1 MTEGERG
8 TEGGADLHEERLGAL
23 LDEAETRA
31 RGDAGFDVEAFVDA
45 HADFADELRELLP
58 LALGLRAP
66 LDARETERGRH
77 GRFGPFELVRTLGYG
92 GMGTVY
98 LAHDDRLGRDVALKC
113 LRSESANDERFL
125 ERFRREARATAQL
138 SHENIVQLLD
148 ADEFD
153 GTPYYTMRYVE
164 GTTLEDWLA
173 AAERS
178 GEARRRR
185 GGDSSAGS
193 GASVLARSPAE
204 LGFAD
209 IAELVRA
216 LADAVAHAHD
226 RGILHRDIKPANVML
241 DPTGRPLILDF
252 GVCRAEGERDLTG
265 TDFVGTLRYSAPEQL
280 NGAADERSDVYGLGL
295 ILYELLTLRRV
306 WRGKETSELVLAV
319 RNEEPRRPAR
329 IDRAVPPDLET
340 IARKAYAKLP
350 EERYASASA
359 LARDLEAFVQGRPIA
374 ARPPSA
380 LYLVRLFAGRHRGL
394 CATALVSLVAFAA
407 LGTSYVLDVRA
418 ERTRRLAEAYS
429 ARVAAAQA
437 ALALGETS
445 SALHHLEE
453 APAELT
459 DWCWR
464 NLRARADQALETLD
478 PWPDSSRYVRDIRV
492 SPDGRFAAVAGAA
505 GTVVLDVAARAWT
518 ERLETGSVEQVAW
531 RPDGGAL
538 VALER
543 PGRLVVQELGGAD
556 GPAQLTLAGRVDV
569 VAWSER
575 GILAGG
581 RAGRVW
587 RVRRAEDAWRADELS
602 ALPSDVV
609 WIHAGP

>member
-1 MTEGERG
+1 
-8 TEGGADLHEERLGAL
+8 
-23 LDEAETRA
+23 
-31 RGDAGFDVEAFVDA
+31 
-45 HADFADELRELLP
+45 
-58 LALGLRAP
+58 
-66 LDARETERGRH
+66 
-77 GRFGPFELVRTLGYG
+77 
-92 GMGTVY
+92 
-98 LAHDDRLGRDVALKC
+98 
-113 LRSESANDERFL
+113 
-125 ERFRREARATAQL
+125 
-138 SHENIVQLLD
+138 
-148 ADEFD
+148 
-153 GTPYYTMRYVE
+153 
-164 GTTLEDWLA
+164 
-173 AAERS
+173 
-178 GEARRRR
+178 
-185 GGDSSAGS
+185 
-193 GASVLARSPAE
+193 
-204 LGFAD
+204 
-209 IAELVRA
+209 
-216 LADAVAHAHD
+216 
-226 RGILHRDIKPANVML
+226 
-241 DPTGRPLILDF
+241 
-252 GVCRAEGERDLTG
+252 AEGERDLTG

-280 NGAADERSDVYGLGL
+280 TGAADERSDVYGLGL

-319 RNEEPRRPAR
+319 RNEEPRRPVR

-543 PGRLVVQELGGAD
+543 PGRLVMQELGGAD

-587 RVRRAEDAWRADELS
+587 RVRRAADEWRADELS

-609 WIHAGP
+609 WIHAGALGAAGGPGDVFAATERGE